1 MLIFEPPELQEQL
14 TKAVKAWP
22 EELEF
27 DLSFDLSDDLDFIK
41 DLCSEDFDPSQ
52 YKDIKIDSSYLVEI
66 RLPRWD
72 EVALVSCQEFI
83 DLQEELEGA
92 KLFENE
98 TCRSNKRVLTR
109 VEPVN
114 EVAVKFLY
122 HAVPDAEDKQGG
134 EIRKQVIDLREEISA
149 LGKKLDEL
157 DRNDS
162 LRDEVL
168 SDWLSKRDYEQE
180 LFREIKKS
188 TERFCIQNFSSDGVE
203 ISCSLT
209 RGFSIF
215 GILIACAG
223 EYDKYFPPI
232 LDEDLFVEIRFDKKI
247 SKSLEQNIF
256 EAYLF
261 EVSSSLDLSVEIS
274 SRPYLD
280 DSWLNEQCDY
290 IFQDPRFRP
299 LILGKGTTEL
309 LKLYNKAVSSKDLD
323 VQILYFTKAIEYVSQ
338 TVIRIQSNEAIRAK
352 LLSSRAL
359 KPDADFISELESIF
373 ETQRTYKKDRE
384 AIRQTIV
391 TCCEASELAKVAPT
405 FIKEFKQ
412 ISAES
417 NLQDRNKALEALG
430 KSLYSTRNEIAH
442 AKANY
447 QPTGEECPEDQFLNF
462 TKCVQLATQQVINW
476 YYFSPESIRLT

>member
-1 MLIFEPPELQEQL
+1 MLIFDPPELQEQF
-14 TKAVKAWP
+14 TKAIKAWT
-22 EELEF
+22 EKFELY
-27 DLSFDLSDDLDFIK
+27 LSDSSAFLTDLY
-41 DLCSEDFDPSQ
+41 SEDFEPSQ
-52 YKDIKIDSSYLVEI
+52 YEDIKIDPSYLVEI
-66 RLPRWD
+66 ELPRWN
-72 EVALVSCQEFI
+72 EVVSLSGQEFI
-83 DLQEELEGA
+83 DLLEELEGA
-92 KLFENE
+92 KLFENKI
-98 TCRSNKRVLTR
+98 CRSNKRVLTR
-109 VEPVN
+109 VEAVN

-122 HAVPDAEDKQGG
+122 HAVPDAEDEQDR
-134 EIRKQVIDLREEISA
+134 EIRKQVINLREEISN

-157 DRNDS
+157 DGNDPV
-162 LRDEVL
+162 RDEIFR
-168 SDWLSKRDYEQE
+168 DWAAKRESEQE
-180 LFREIKKS
+180 LFRKIQKS
-188 TERFCIQNFSSDGVE
+188 TERFCIQKFSSGSVE

-223 EYDKYFPPI
+223 EYDKYFPPV
-232 LDEDLFVEIRFDKKI
+232 LDTDLFVEIRFDKKI
-247 SKSLEQNIF
+247 SESLEQNIF

-261 EVSSSLDLSVEIS
+261 EVNSSLELSVEIS
-274 SRPYLD
+274 PRPSLD

-352 LLSSRAL
+352 LLSPRAL
-359 KPDADFISELESIF
+359 TPDADFISELESIF

-405 FIKEFKQ
+405 FLKEFKQ
-412 ISAES
+412 ISTES
-417 NLQDRNKALEALG
+417 NLQDRSKALEALG

-447 QPTGEECPEDQFLNF
+447 QPTGEECPKDQLLDF
-462 TKCVQLATQQVINW
+462 TKCVQLTTQQVIRW